1 MNSDDYAF
9 KMSGLRVMINLG
21 NYIEIYEFLCSP
33 KSRLLADLDS
43 ISKNKFKV
51 VVVSLALVLLDCFN
65 RKEMK

>member
-1 MNSDDYAF
+1 
-9 KMSGLRVMINLG
+9 MINLG
-21 NYIEIYEFLCSP
+21 NYIEIYEFLCST

-51 VVVSLALVLLDCFN
+51 VVVCLALVLLDCFN

>member
-1 MNSDDYAF
+1 
-9 KMSGLRVMINLG
+9 MINLG
-21 NYIEIYEFLCSP
+21 NYVEIYEFLCST

-51 VVVSLALVLLDCFN
+51 VVVCLAPVLLDCFN